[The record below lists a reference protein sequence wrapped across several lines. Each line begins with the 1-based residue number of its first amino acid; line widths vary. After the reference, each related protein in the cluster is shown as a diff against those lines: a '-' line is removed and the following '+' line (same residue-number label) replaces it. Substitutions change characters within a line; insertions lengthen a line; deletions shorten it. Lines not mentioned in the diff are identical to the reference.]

1 MTRAGVLPRRRR
13 SLTDRPEND
22 EGARHASLA
31 YDPSCPILEGPL
43 ASKDIVAA
51 IQRTAEILS
60 RRPSAAIQPDSP
72 ALARWVGG
80 LKVEASGGKGP
91 AIMTDVPAALGGAGE
106 GVTPGWL
113 ARAALANCTATCIAL
128 AAARAGIALER
139 LEAEVRTRSDTRGL
153 LGLAGP
159 SGPVDPGP
167 SDVELIVRIAAPG
180 TPAER
185 LRALAADTQALS
197 PLMSLF
203 QHATPVTLSIEVDG

>member
-1 MTRAGVLPRRRR
+1 
-13 SLTDRPEND
+13 
-22 EGARHASLA
+22 
-31 YDPSCPILEGPL
+31 L

-51 IQRTAEILS
+51 VQRTAEILS
-60 RRPSAAIQPDSP
+60 RRPSAAVHPDSP
-72 ALARWVGG
+72 ALARWIGG
-80 LKVEASGGKGP
+80 LKVEAVGGVAGSSLV
-91 AIMTDVPAALGGAGE
+91 TDVPAALGGEGE

-128 AAARAGIALER
+128 AAARAGIELER
-139 LEAEVRTRSDTRGL
+139 LEAEVRSRSDTRGL

-167 SDVELIVRIAAPG
+167 GDVELIVRIAAPG
-180 TPAER
+180 VSPER

-203 QHATPVTLSIEVDG
+203 QHATPVRLSIEADGC

>member
-1 MTRAGVLPRRRR
+1 M
-13 SLTDRPEND
+13 
-22 EGARHASLA
+22 
-31 YDPSCPILEGPL
+31 

-51 IQRTAEILS
+51 VQRTAEILS

-128 AAARAGIALER
+128 AAARAGHRAR
-139 LEAEVRTRSDTRGL
+139 AGWKLEARTRRDTRGL
-153 LGLAGP
+153 LGLTSP

-167 SDVELIVRIAAPG
+167 SDVELIVRIAAPAHRQRSG
-180 TPAER
+180 CARWSGRVRPSR
-185 LRALAADTQALS
+185 R
-197 PLMSLF
+197 
-203 QHATPVTLSIEVDG
+203 